1 MRIGRVGHKRGF
13 ETIIRLSLK
22 DYFHERLL
30 SACAVLGL
38 AAVLAPLLLL
48 FGVKSGI
55 INTMA
60 DRLIEDPRNREVT
73 PVGSGRYGED
83 WFSVAAKRPGVAF
96 VIPLT
101 RSIAAS
107 MILYNGEG
115 EKPRSVVVDLIPT
128 GEGDPLLEKW
138 GRIPKNKTSV
148 VLSNTAARKLNV
160 AAGQEVIGRVG
171 RAVAGIKEQVTI
183 RLKVDAVLPVEAFP
197 RKAAFV
203 RLRLL
208 EATEDYRDGRGSEA
222 FGWPG
227 QARPPG
233 PREYPSFRL
242 YARSIYDVA
251 ALRDMFFEQGLE
263 VYAKVE
269 EIEIVRSLDRSF
281 TLIFRLIAIVAVFGY
296 FASMASNVLASVNR
310 KSRHLGVTR
319 LIGFSTGSIV
329 WFPIVQSL
337 ATSILGTVTA
347 ICFYLVVEVL
357 INRLFS
363 QYLSAGEYVCRLSLG
378 HLMVALGF
386 TVAMSIMASAY
397 AAFRVAKIEPSEVIR
412 DI

>member
-96 VIPLT
+96 VIPQT

-107 MILYNGEG
+107 MVLYNGEG
-115 EKPRSVVVDLIPT
+115 KKPHSVVVDLIPT

-138 GRIPKNKTSV
+138 GRVPKNETSV

-183 RLKVDAVLPVEAFP
+183 RLKVDAVLPIEAFP
-197 RKAAFV
+197 REAAFV
-203 RLRLL
+203 RLGLL

-251 ALRDMFFEQGLE
+251 TLRDMFFEQGLE

-269 EIEIVRSLDRSF
+269 EIEVVQSLDRSF

-378 HLMVALGF
+378 HLTVALGF

-412 DI
+412 DV